1 MRMVPALLREIPTDD
16 LDDFVWDLPSD
27 ESEPRAGNGR
37 MDVKK
42 VAPLQAEDFQHARKG
57 YYLTSTQVT
66 DDQGNDA
73 TERPGSSRIALAT
86 RKQHHSVRQVA
97 KYAMSWF
104 LGRGAVMKS
113 SSNDHEGNARV
124 GEKPAEGSGA
134 KEIVVSCGDMELTGT
149 SAETLGSL
157 SDHEHKLPAR
167 S

>member
-42 VAPLQAEDFQHARKG
+42 GTRIPAASTYNMRILVAPLQAEDFQHARKG

-73 TERPGSSRIALAT
+73 TERPGNIATAGYCLKTPPSSRKFANCT
-86 RKQHHSVRQVA
+86 C
-97 KYAMSWF
+97 
-104 LGRGAVMKS
+104 
-113 SSNDHEGNARV
+113 N
-124 GEKPAEGSGA
+124 
-134 KEIVVSCGDMELTGT
+134 T
-149 SAETLGSL
+149 
-157 SDHEHKLPAR
+157 
-167 S
+167 